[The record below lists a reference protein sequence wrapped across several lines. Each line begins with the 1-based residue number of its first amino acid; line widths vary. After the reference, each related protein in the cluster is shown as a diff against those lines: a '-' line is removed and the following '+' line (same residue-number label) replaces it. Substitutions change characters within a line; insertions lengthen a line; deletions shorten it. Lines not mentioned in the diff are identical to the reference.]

1 MVLPFVHLD
10 RPTVNQSQPLL
21 VTRALQKGQHAIL
34 RVVKRHW
41 GSPLGL
47 LVNLL
52 WGKPATMLE
61 GHSSNLLEKLMWRET
76 EASSQ
81 PHPANQGL
89 QDASVVVG
97 VLAHRFPTDLAFVS
111 PSYNFCHRAE
121 MSCHHCVP
129 VGLSTHN
136 RAQYLS

>member
-21 VTRALQKGQHAIL
+21 VTNRALQKGQHAIL

-61 GHSSNLLEKLMWRET
+61 GHSSNLLEKLIWRET
-76 EASSQ
+76 EASMKQ
-81 PHPANQGL
+81 TP
-89 QDASVVVG
+89 
-97 VLAHRFPTDLAFVS
+97 
-111 PSYNFCHRAE
+111 
-121 MSCHHCVP
+121 
-129 VGLSTHN
+129 
-136 RAQYLS
+136 